1 MENPVD
7 KKEPSNNPQAAIFD
21 DVVQIT
27 DEFVVTPWEVRGR
40 VDYDRLLRHFG
51 AKPLTRDEIALLE
64 KYAGEV
70 HPLIRRGFFYAH
82 RDFDVIMKWHGGGRP
97 WALYTGRG
105 PSGPVH
111 IGHMVPWILL
121 KWLSD
126 KFNLEVYFQLTD
138 DEKFFDDP
146 EMRLEEA
153 TGWAYENALD
163 VIALGFTPD
172 KLHLIVDTKDIKP
185 LYPIAVKV
193 AKKLTWN
200 TVKATFGFT
209 DSTNIGLIFYPS
221 LQIAVA
227 FLPSELRREA
237 VPVLIPCAIDQ
248 DPYFRLARDVADV
261 LGYPK
266 PATLYSKFIMA
277 LTGESKMSASNPDSA
292 IYTQDDEKTVRR
304 KIMNA
309 FTGGRPTA
317 EEQRKYGGDPDI
329 CPVFHY
335 HMLFDPDD
343 ASVEKIRQD
352 CRGGALLCGE
362 CKLKLYEKL
371 SKFLKEHRER
381 KEKARGKVDDYRI
394 SAKLR

>member
-1 MENPVD
+1 MGE
-7 KKEPSNNPQAAIFD
+7 
-21 DVVQIT
+21 
-27 DEFVVTPWEVRGR
+27 EFVVTPWEVRGK
-40 VDYDRLLRHFG
+40 VDYDKLLAHFG
-51 AKPLTRDEIALLE
+51 ARPLTPSDIELLA

-82 RDFDVIMKWHGGGRP
+82 RDFDEILRWHGSGRP

-105 PSGPVH
+105 PSGPIH

-121 KWLSD
+121 KWFSD
-126 KFNLEVYFQLTD
+126 KFGLEVYFQMTD
-138 DEKFFDDP
+138 DEKFYDDP
-146 EMRLEEA
+146 ELSLADTRH
-153 TGWAYENALD
+153 WAYENALD

-172 KLHLIVDTKDIKP
+172 RLHLIIDTLDIKP
-185 LYPIAVKV
+185 LFPIAVKT

-227 FLPSELRREA
+227 FLPTELRGEA
-237 VPVLIPCAIDQ
+237 TPVLIPCAIDQ
-248 DPYFRLARDVADV
+248 DPYFRLARDIAES

-266 PATLYSKFIMA
+266 PATLYSKFIMS

-292 IYTQDDEKTVRR
+292 IYTIDDEKTVRR

-317 EEQRKYGGDPDI
+317 EEQRKLGGNPDI

-343 ASVEKIRQD
+343 KSVEKIRQD
-352 CRGGALLCGE
+352 CRSGALLCGE
-362 CKLKLYEKL
+362 CKLMLHDKI
-371 SKFLKEHRER
+371 SRFLKQHREAR
-381 KEKARGKVDDYRI
+381 EKARDKVDQYRL
-394 SAKLR
+394 SSKLR

>member
-1 MENPVD
+1 
-7 KKEPSNNPQAAIFD
+7 
-21 DVVQIT
+21 
-27 DEFVVTPWEVRGR
+27 VRGR
-40 VDYDRLLRHFG
+40 VDYDKLLRHFG
-51 AKPLTRDEIALLE
+51 AKPLTADEIALLE

-82 RDFDVIMKWHGGGRP
+82 RDFDAVMRWHGDGKP

-121 KWLSD
+121 KWFSD

-146 EMRLEEA
+146 EMKLEEA
-153 TGWAYENALD
+153 TNWAYENALD

-172 KLHLIVDTKDIKP
+172 KLHLIVDTKDIRP

-227 FLPSELRREA
+227 FLPTELRREA
-237 VPVLIPCAIDQ
+237 TPVLIPCAIDQ
-248 DPYFRLARDVADV
+248 DPYFRLARDIADT

-266 PATLYSKFIMA
+266 PTTLYSKFIMA

-292 IYTQDDEKTVRR
+292 IYTQDDEKTVKR

-309 FTGGRPTA
+309 FTGGKPTA

-329 CPVFHY
+329 CPVYHY

-352 CRGGALLCGE
+352 CRSGAMLCGE
-362 CKLKLYEKL
+362 CKLKLYDKIT
-371 SKFLKEHRER
+371 KFLKEHKER
-381 KEKARGKVDDYRI
+381 REKARGNVDQYRI
-394 SAKLR
+394 SVKLK

>member
-1 MENPVD
+1 VEDRVKKVEATDIVD
-7 KKEPSNNPQAAIFD
+7 VAE
-21 DVVQIT
+21 
-27 DEFVVTPWEVRGR
+27 EFVVTPWEVRGR
-40 VDYDRLLRHFG
+40 VDYDKLLRHFG
-51 AKPLTRDEIALLE
+51 AKPLTADEIALLE

-82 RDFDVIMKWHGGGRP
+82 RDFDAVMRWHSDGKP

-121 KWLSD
+121 KWFSD

-146 EMRLEEA
+146 EMKLEEA
-153 TGWAYENALD
+153 TNWAYENALD

-172 KLHLIVDTKDIKP
+172 KLHLIVDTKDIRP

-227 FLPSELRREA
+227 FLPTELRREA
-237 VPVLIPCAIDQ
+237 TPVLIPCAIDQ
-248 DPYFRLARDVADV
+248 DPYFRLARDIADT

-292 IYTQDDEKTVRR
+292 IYTQDDEKAVKR
-304 KIMNA
+304 KITNA
-309 FTGGRPTA
+309 FTGGKPTA

-329 CPVFHY
+329 CPVYHY

-352 CRGGALLCGE
+352 CRSGAMLCGE
-362 CKLKLYEKL
+362 CKLKLYDKIT
-371 SKFLKEHRER
+371 KFLKEHKER
-381 KEKARGKVDDYRI
+381 REKARGSVDQYRI
-394 SAKLR
+394 SVKLK

>member
-1 MENPVD
+1 MDE
-7 KKEPSNNPQAAIFD
+7 
-21 DVVQIT
+21 
-27 DEFVVTPWEVRGR
+27 EFVVTPWEVKGR
-40 VDYDRLLRHFG
+40 VDYQKLMQQFG
-51 AKPLTRDEIALLE
+51 ARPLTPAEVSLLE

-82 RDFDVIMKWHGGGRP
+82 RDLDAILKWHGEGKP

-126 KFNLEVYFQLTD
+126 KFGVEVYFQMTD
-138 DEKFFDDP
+138 DEKFYDDP

-153 TGWAYENALD
+153 TKWAYENALD

-172 KLHLIVDTKDIKP
+172 KLHLIIDTKDIKP

-227 FLPSELRREA
+227 FLPTELHGRPT
-237 VPVLIPCAIDQ
+237 PVLIPCAIDQ
-248 DPYFRLARDVADV
+248 DPYFRLARDVAES

-292 IYTQDDEKTVRR
+292 IYTIDDEKTIRR
-304 KIMNA
+304 KIANA
-309 FTGGRPTA
+309 YTGGRPTA
-317 EEQRKYGGDPDI
+317 EEQRKLGGNPDI
-329 CPVFHY
+329 CPVYHY

-343 ASVEKIRQD
+343 ASVEKIYHS
-352 CRGGALLCGE
+352 CKSGALLCGE
-362 CKLKLYEKL
+362 CKQMLYEKIRRFV
-371 SKFLKEHRER
+371 KQHQEAR
-381 KEKARGKVDDYRI
+381 EKARDKVDAYRL
-394 SAKLR
+394 SSKLS

>member
-1 MENPVD
+1 MDE
-7 KKEPSNNPQAAIFD
+7 
-21 DVVQIT
+21 
-27 DEFVVTPWEVRGR
+27 EFVVTPWEVRGR
-40 VDYDRLLRHFG
+40 VDYQKLMQQFG
-51 AKPLTRDEIALLE
+51 ARPLTPAEVLLLE

-82 RDFDVIMKWHGGGRP
+82 RDLDAVLKWHGEGKP

-126 KFNLEVYFQLTD
+126 KFGVEVYFQMTD
-138 DEKFFDDP
+138 DEKFYDDP

-153 TGWAYENALD
+153 TKWAYENALD

-172 KLHLIVDTKDIKP
+172 KLHLIIDTRDIKP

-227 FLPSELRREA
+227 FLPTELHGRPT
-237 VPVLIPCAIDQ
+237 PVLIPCAIDQ
-248 DPYFRLARDVADV
+248 DPYFRLARDVAES

-292 IYTQDDEKTVRR
+292 IYTTDDEKTIRR
-304 KIMNA
+304 KIANA
-309 FTGGRPTA
+309 YTGGRPTA
-317 EEQRKYGGDPDI
+317 EEQRKLGGNPDV
-329 CPVFHY
+329 CPVYHY

-343 ASVEKIRQD
+343 ASVEKIYHS
-352 CRGGALLCGE
+352 CKSGALLCGE
-362 CKLKLYEKL
+362 CKQMLYEKI
-371 SKFLKEHRER
+371 SRFVKQHQEAR
-381 KEKARGKVDDYRI
+381 EKARDKVDAYRL
-394 SAKLR
+394 SSKLS

>member
-1 MENPVD
+1 VED
-7 KKEPSNNPQAAIFD
+7 RAKKVEAADI
-21 DVVQIT
+21 VGVAE
-27 DEFVVTPWEVRGR
+27 EFVVTPWEVRGR
-40 VDYDRLLRHFG
+40 VDYDKLLRHFG
-51 AKPLTRDEIALLE
+51 AKPLTPSEVALLE

-70 HPLIRRGFFYAH
+70 HPLIKRGFFYAH
-82 RDFDVIMKWHGGGRP
+82 RDFDAILKWHGEGRP

-121 KWLSD
+121 KWFSD
-126 KFNLEVYFQLTD
+126 KFGLEVYFQLTD

-146 EMRLEEA
+146 EMKLEEA
-153 TGWAYENALD
+153 TSWAYENALD

-172 KLHLIVDTKDIKP
+172 RLHLILDTRDIKP

-227 FLPSELRREA
+227 FLPTELRREA

-248 DPYFRLARDVADV
+248 DPYFRLARDIADT

-292 IYTQDDEKTVRR
+292 IYTTDDEKTVKR
-304 KIMNA
+304 KVMNA

-317 EEQRKYGGDPDI
+317 EEQRRYGGDPDI

-335 HMLFDPDD
+335 HMLFDPND

-352 CRGGALLCGE
+352 CRSGTLLCGE
-362 CKLKLYEKL
+362 CKLKLYDKIT
-371 SKFLKEHRER
+371 KFLKEHREKR
-381 KEKARGKVDDYRI
+381 EKARGNVDQYRI
-394 SAKLR
+394 SVKLK

>member
-1 MENPVD
+1 VEDRV
-7 KKEPSNNPQAAIFD
+7 KKETTADTVGVAE
-21 DVVQIT
+21 
-27 DEFVVTPWEVRGR
+27 EFVVTPWEVRGR
-40 VDYDRLLRHFG
+40 VDYDKLLRHFG
-51 AKPLTRDEIALLE
+51 AKPLTPGEVALLE

-70 HPLIRRGFFYAH
+70 HPLIKRGFFYAH
-82 RDFDVIMKWHGGGRP
+82 RDFDAILKWHGEGRP

-121 KWLSD
+121 KWFSD
-126 KFNLEVYFQLTD
+126 RFGLEVYFQLTD

-146 EMRLEEA
+146 EMKLEEA
-153 TGWAYENALD
+153 TSWAYENALD

-172 KLHLIVDTKDIKP
+172 RLHLILDTRDIEP

-227 FLPSELRREA
+227 FLPTELRREA

-248 DPYFRLARDVADV
+248 DPYFRLARDIADT

-292 IYTQDDEKTVRR
+292 IYTTDDEKTVKR
-304 KIMNA
+304 KVMNA

-317 EEQRKYGGDPDI
+317 EEQRRYGGDPDI

-335 HMLFDPDD
+335 HMLFDPND

-352 CRGGALLCGE
+352 CRNGTLLCGE
-362 CKLKLYEKL
+362 CKLKLYDKIT
-371 SKFLKEHRER
+371 KFLKEHREKR
-381 KEKARGKVDDYRI
+381 EKARGNVDQYRI
-394 SAKLR
+394 SVKLK

>member
-1 MENPVD
+1 VD
-7 KKEPSNNPQAAIFD
+7 E
-21 DVVQIT
+21 
-27 DEFVVTPWEVRGR
+27 EFVVTPWEVRGR
-40 VDYDRLLRHFG
+40 VDYQKLMQQFG
-51 AKPLTRDEIALLE
+51 ARPLTQAEVSLLE

-82 RDFDVIMKWHGGGRP
+82 RDLDAILKWHGEGKP

-126 KFNLEVYFQLTD
+126 KFGVEVYFQMTD
-138 DEKFFDDP
+138 DEKFYDDP

-153 TGWAYENALD
+153 TKWAYENALD

-172 KLHLIVDTKDIKP
+172 KLHLIIDTKDIKP
-185 LYPIAVKV
+185 LYPIAAKV

-227 FLPSELRREA
+227 FLPTELHGRPT
-237 VPVLIPCAIDQ
+237 PVLIPCAIDQ
-248 DPYFRLARDVADV
+248 DPYFRLARDIAES

-277 LTGESKMSASNPDSA
+277 LTGESKMSASNPNSA
-292 IYTQDDEKTVRR
+292 IYTIDDEKTIRR
-304 KIMNA
+304 KIANA
-309 FTGGRPTA
+309 YTGGRPTA
-317 EEQRKYGGDPDI
+317 EEQRRLGGNPDV
-329 CPVFHY
+329 CPVYHY

-343 ASVEKIRQD
+343 ASVEKIYHS
-352 CRGGALLCGE
+352 CKSGALLCGE
-362 CKLKLYEKL
+362 CKQMLYEKIR
-371 SKFLKEHRER
+371 KFVKQHQEAR
-381 KEKARGKVDDYRI
+381 EKARDKVDAYRL
-394 SAKLR
+394 SSKLS

>member
-1 MENPVD
+1 MEDRV
-7 KKEPSNNPQAAIFD
+7 KKETTAVDTVGVAE
-21 DVVQIT
+21 
-27 DEFVVTPWEVRGR
+27 EFVVTPWEVRGR
-40 VDYDRLLRHFG
+40 VDYDKLLRHFG
-51 AKPLTRDEIALLE
+51 AKPLTPGEVALLE

-70 HPLIRRGFFYAH
+70 HHLIKRGFFYAH
-82 RDFDVIMKWHGGGRP
+82 RDFDAILKWHGEGKP

-121 KWLSD
+121 KWFSD
-126 KFNLEVYFQLTD
+126 KFGLEVFFQLTD

-146 EMRLEEA
+146 EMKLEEA
-153 TGWAYENALD
+153 TSWAYENALD

-172 KLHLIVDTKDIKP
+172 RLHLILDTKDIEP

-227 FLPSELRREA
+227 FLPTELRREA

-248 DPYFRLARDVADV
+248 DPYFRLARDIADV

-292 IYTQDDEKTVRR
+292 IYTTDDEKTVKR
-304 KIMNA
+304 KVVNA

-317 EEQRKYGGDPDI
+317 EEQRKYGGNPDI
-329 CPVFHY
+329 CPVFQY
-335 HMLFDPDD
+335 HMLLDPDD

-352 CRGGALLCGE
+352 CRSGAMLCGE
-362 CKLKLYEKL
+362 CKLKLYDKIT
-371 SKFLKEHRER
+371 KFLKEHRER
-381 KEKARGKVDDYRI
+381 REKARGNVDQYRI
-394 SAKLR
+394 SVKLK

>member
-1 MENPVD
+1 VD
-7 KKEPSNNPQAAIFD
+7 E
-21 DVVQIT
+21 
-27 DEFVVTPWEVRGR
+27 EFVVTPWEVRGR
-40 VDYDRLLRHFG
+40 VDYQKLMQQFG
-51 AKPLTRDEIALLE
+51 ARPLTPAEVLLLE

-82 RDFDVIMKWHGGGRP
+82 RDLDAVLKWHGEGKP

-126 KFNLEVYFQLTD
+126 KFGVEVYFQMTD
-138 DEKFFDDP
+138 DEKFYDDP

-153 TGWAYENALD
+153 TKWAYENALD

-172 KLHLIVDTKDIKP
+172 KLHLIIDTRDIKP

-227 FLPSELRREA
+227 FLPTELHGRPT
-237 VPVLIPCAIDQ
+237 PVLIPCAIDQ
-248 DPYFRLARDVADV
+248 DPYFRLARDVAES

-292 IYTQDDEKTVRR
+292 IYTTDDEKTIRR
-304 KIMNA
+304 KIANA
-309 FTGGRPTA
+309 YTGGRPTA
-317 EEQRKYGGDPDI
+317 EEQRKLGGNPDV
-329 CPVFHY
+329 CPVYHY

-343 ASVEKIRQD
+343 ASVEKIYHS
-352 CRGGALLCGE
+352 CKSGALLCGE
-362 CKLKLYEKL
+362 CKQMLYEKI
-371 SKFLKEHRER
+371 SRFVKQHQEAR
-381 KEKARGKVDDYRI
+381 EKARDKVDAYRL
-394 SAKLR
+394 SSKLS

>member
-1 MENPVD
+1 MD
-7 KKEPSNNPQAAIFD
+7 
-21 DVVQIT
+21 
-27 DEFVVTPWEVRGR
+27 FVVTPWEVKGK
-40 VDYDRLLRHFG
+40 VDYDKLLQQFG
-51 AKPLTRDEIALLE
+51 ARPLTSDQISLLN

-82 RDFDVIMKWHGGGRP
+82 RDFDEILKWHAQGRP

-121 KWLSD
+121 KWFSD
-126 KFNLEVYFQLTD
+126 KFGLEVYFQMTD
-138 DEKFFDDP
+138 DEKFYDDP
-146 EMRLEEA
+146 ELSLRD
-153 TGWAYENALD
+153 TTRWAYENALD
-163 VIALGFTPD
+163 VIALGFEPD
-172 KLHLIVDTKDIKP
+172 RLHLIVDTLDIKP

-209 DSTNIGLIFYPS
+209 DSSNIGLIFYPS

-227 FLPSELRREA
+227 FLPTELRGETT
-237 VPVLIPCAIDQ
+237 PVLIPCAIDQ
-248 DPYFRLARDVADV
+248 DPYFRLARDIADG

-277 LTGESKMSASNPDSA
+277 LTGESKMSASNPESA
-292 IYTQDDEKTVRR
+292 IYTVDEPKAVKR

-317 EEQRKYGGDPDI
+317 EEQRKLGGNPDI

-335 HMLFDPDD
+335 HMLLDPDD

-352 CRGGALLCGE
+352 CRSGALLCGE
-362 CKLKLYEKL
+362 CKLRLYEKIER
-371 SKFLKEHRER
+371 FLKEHKER
-381 KEKARGKVDDYRI
+381 REKAKDRVDEYRL
-394 SAKLR
+394 SVKLDIKK

>member
-1 MENPVD
+1 M
-7 KKEPSNNPQAAIFD
+7 
-21 DVVQIT
+21 
-27 DEFVVTPWEVRGR
+27 TPWEVRGR
-40 VDYDRLLRHFG
+40 VDYQRLLVQFG
-51 AKPLTRDEIALLE
+51 VKPLTGEEMGALARYVGEI
-64 KYAGEV
+64 

-82 RDFDVIMKWHGGGRP
+82 RDLDWILKWHGEGRR

-111 IGHMVPWILL
+111 IGHLVPWILL

-126 KFNLEVYFQLTD
+126 RFGLEVFFQMTD

-153 TGWAYENALD
+153 TRWAYENALD

-172 KLHLIVDTKDIKP
+172 RLHFVVDTLDMKH
-185 LYPIAVKV
+185 LYRVAVRV

-209 DSTNIGLIFYPS
+209 DSTNVGLIFYPS
-221 LQIAVA
+221 LQIAMA
-227 FLPSELRREA
+227 FMPTEIYGEP

-248 DPYFRLARDVADV
+248 DPYFRLARDVAES

-266 PATLYSKFIMA
+266 PATLYSKFIMS
-277 LTGESKMSASNPDSA
+277 LTGDSKMSASNPESA
-292 IYTQDDEKTVRR
+292 IYTLDDQPTVRR

-317 EEQRKYGGDPDI
+317 EEQKKYGGNPDI
-329 CPVFHY
+329 CPVYHY
-335 HMLFDPDD
+335 HMLLDPDD
-343 ASVEKIRQD
+343 ENVKKIYQD
-352 CRGGALLCGE
+352 CRSGALLCGD
-362 CKLKLYEKL
+362 CKSALYAKV
-371 SKFLKEHRER
+371 SRFLKQHQEAR
-381 KEKARGKVDDYRI
+381 EKARDKVDQFRI
-394 SAKLR
+394 TYKFK

>member
-1 MENPVD
+1 VD
-7 KKEPSNNPQAAIFD
+7 E
-21 DVVQIT
+21 
-27 DEFVVTPWEVRGR
+27 EFVVTPWEVRGR
-40 VDYDRLLRHFG
+40 VDYQKLMQQFG
-51 AKPLTRDEIALLE
+51 ARPLTPAEVSLLE

-82 RDFDVIMKWHGGGRP
+82 RDLDAILKWHGEGKP

-126 KFNLEVYFQLTD
+126 KFGVEVYFQMTD
-138 DEKFFDDP
+138 DEKFYDDP

-153 TGWAYENALD
+153 TKWAYENALD

-172 KLHLIVDTKDIKP
+172 KLHIIIDTKDIKP

-200 TVKATFGFT
+200 AVKATFGFT

-227 FLPSELRREA
+227 FLPTELRGRPI
-237 VPVLIPCAIDQ
+237 PVLIPCAIDQ
-248 DPYFRLARDVADV
+248 DPYFRLARDVAES
-261 LGYPK
+261 LGYLK

-292 IYTQDDEKTVRR
+292 IYTTDDEKTIRR

-309 FTGGRPTA
+309 YTGGRPTA
-317 EEQRKYGGDPDI
+317 EEQRKLGGNPDD
-329 CPVFHY
+329 CPVYHY

-343 ASVEKIRQD
+343 ASVEKIYHS
-352 CRGGALLCGE
+352 CKSGALLCGE
-362 CKLKLYEKL
+362 CKQMLYEKIR
-371 SKFLKEHRER
+371 KFVKQHQEAR
-381 KEKARGKVDDYRI
+381 EKARDKVDAYRL
-394 SAKLR
+394 SSKLS

>member
-1 MENPVD
+1 MDE
-7 KKEPSNNPQAAIFD
+7 
-21 DVVQIT
+21 
-27 DEFVVTPWEVRGR
+27 EFVVTPWEVRGR
-40 VDYDRLLRHFG
+40 VDYQKLMQQFG
-51 AKPLTRDEIALLE
+51 ARPLTQAEVSLLE

-82 RDFDVIMKWHGGGRP
+82 RDFDAILKWHGEGKP

-121 KWLSD
+121 KWLFN
-126 KFNLEVYFQLTD
+126 KFGVEVYFQMTD
-138 DEKFFDDP
+138 DEKFYDDP

-153 TGWAYENALD
+153 TKWAYENALD

-172 KLHLIVDTKDIKP
+172 KLHLIIDTKDIKP
-185 LYPIAVKV
+185 LYPIAAKV

-227 FLPSELRREA
+227 FLPTELHGRPT
-237 VPVLIPCAIDQ
+237 PVLIPCAIDQ
-248 DPYFRLARDVADV
+248 DPYFRLARDIAES

-277 LTGESKMSASNPDSA
+277 LTGESKMSASNPNSA
-292 IYTQDDEKTVRR
+292 IYTIDDEKTIRR
-304 KIMNA
+304 KIANA
-309 FTGGRPTA
+309 YTGGRPTA
-317 EEQRKYGGDPDI
+317 EEQRRLGGNPDV
-329 CPVFHY
+329 CPVYHY

-343 ASVEKIRQD
+343 ASVEKIYHS
-352 CRGGALLCGE
+352 CKSGALLCGE
-362 CKLKLYEKL
+362 CKQMLYEKIR
-371 SKFLKEHRER
+371 KFVKQHQEAR
-381 KEKARGKVDDYRI
+381 EKARDKVDAYRL
-394 SAKLR
+394 SSKLS

>member
-1 MENPVD
+1 
-7 KKEPSNNPQAAIFD
+7 
-21 DVVQIT
+21 
-27 DEFVVTPWEVRGR
+27 VRGR
-40 VDYDRLLRHFG
+40 VDYDKLLRHFG
-51 AKPLTRDEIALLE
+51 AKPLTPGEVALLE

-70 HPLIRRGFFYAH
+70 HPLIKRGFFYAH
-82 RDFDVIMKWHGGGRP
+82 RDFDAILKWHGEGRP

-121 KWLSD
+121 KWFSD
-126 KFNLEVYFQLTD
+126 KFGLEVYFQLTD

-146 EMRLEEA
+146 EMKLEEA
-153 TGWAYENALD
+153 TSWAYENALD

-172 KLHLIVDTKDIKP
+172 RLHLILDTRDIKP

-227 FLPSELRREA
+227 FLPTELRREA

-248 DPYFRLARDVADV
+248 DPYFRLARDIADT

-292 IYTQDDEKTVRR
+292 IYTTDDEKTVKR
-304 KIMNA
+304 KVMNA

-317 EEQRKYGGDPDI
+317 EEQRRYGGDPDI

-335 HMLFDPDD
+335 HMLFDPND

-352 CRGGALLCGE
+352 CRSGTLLCGE
-362 CKLKLYEKL
+362 CKLKLYDKIT
-371 SKFLKEHRER
+371 KFLKEHREKR
-381 KEKARGKVDDYRI
+381 EKARGNVDQYRI
-394 SAKLR
+394 SVKLK

>member
-1 MENPVD
+1 VD
-7 KKEPSNNPQAAIFD
+7 E
-21 DVVQIT
+21 
-27 DEFVVTPWEVRGR
+27 EFVVTPWEVRGR
-40 VDYDRLLRHFG
+40 VDYQKLMQQFG
-51 AKPLTRDEIALLE
+51 ARQLTPAEVSLLE

-82 RDFDVIMKWHGGGRP
+82 RDFDAILKWHGEGKP

-126 KFNLEVYFQLTD
+126 KFGVEVYFQMTD
-138 DEKFFDDP
+138 DEKFYDDP

-153 TGWAYENALD
+153 TKWAYENALD

-172 KLHLIVDTKDIKP
+172 KLHIIIDTKDIKP

-227 FLPSELRREA
+227 FLPTELHGRPT
-237 VPVLIPCAIDQ
+237 PVLIPCAIDQ
-248 DPYFRLARDVADV
+248 DPYFRLARDIAES

-292 IYTQDDEKTVRR
+292 IYTTDDEKTIRR
-304 KIMNA
+304 KIANA
-309 FTGGRPTA
+309 YTGGRPTA
-317 EEQRKYGGDPDI
+317 EEQRKLGGNPDV
-329 CPVFHY
+329 CPVYHY

-343 ASVEKIRQD
+343 TSVEKIYHS
-352 CRGGALLCGE
+352 CKSGALLCGE
-362 CKLKLYEKL
+362 CKQMLYEKIR
-371 SKFLKEHRER
+371 KFVKQHQEAR
-381 KEKARGKVDDYRI
+381 EKARDKVDAYRL
-394 SAKLR
+394 SSKLS